1 MKTDSNFV
9 FRVNVSNDS
18 YMTKSEASA
27 CLSRAGAEAVGKV
40 KMAFR
45 ECDVTVDE
53 FLQYALNGHSFCNLF
68 DYDPNQKYW
77 IETSSGKRYQSY
89 PVYRQGRNKGCMKLN
104 FKSDRFFRGSQTVFV
119 DVDYTRFKTIPEYLD
134 CLTLKPTCAYM
145 SYSDKLEKDGITS
158 RRFRLVYVMDREL
171 NKMNMNIVNRYITDC
186 IIRDTGEPMADEC
199 GTRAS
204 QYFNGVRGNDEYY
217 ASYNIYSRLDFPDN
231 LPDVIVQP
239 PSPPSQQTSLPT
251 VEFDDRLLHDMCTM
265 DYKTFMHYNSLKY
278 CYFYRTER
286 ADWIDGIYQLTDDSY
301 VQLWWHRETITD
313 GNHRRRTLFKRA
325 CLRRLINPYVD
336 ANTLLFN
343 MYLDFHRF
351 IDNSDHI
358 ITLDTLTRRTRRVMT
373 MTYDELRDYCQY
385 EINYWKDHRPKFIM
399 HPNAPKSQAFIN
411 YVTKRIHYAELDLS
425 YDRTKSVQ
433 DNAAALGI
441 SPATLYRYC
450 SERYIETNPGKG
462 QTYVQKRQAKKQDK
476 ADKKA
481 TFMLYYDPNLSAAK
495 NREKMLQYG
504 LDVSVGT
511 IRNWG
516 KEYAMPS
523 TPTSSTSPSPES
535 SILNLGPINFTVPSF
550 KGAWWNS
557 RESDPLYAEY
567 EAKWRE
573 ACRR

>member
-1 MKTDSNFV
+1 MKIDSNFV

-45 ECDVTVDE
+45 ETSLTVDQ
-53 FLQYALNGHSFCNLF
+53 FLQQALSGHSFCNLF

-77 IETSSGKRYQSY
+77 IETSGGKRYQSY

-104 FKSDRFFRGSQTVFV
+104 FKSDRFFRSSQTVFV
-119 DVDYTRFKTIPEYLD
+119 DIDYTRFKTIPEYLD

-158 RRFRLVYVMDREL
+158 RRFRLVYVLDREL

-199 GTRAS
+199 GIRAS
-204 QYFNGVRGNDEYY
+204 QYFNGVSGNAEFYVT
-217 ASYNIYSRLDFPDN
+217 YNIYSRLDFPDS

-239 PSPPSQQTSLPT
+239 KSPSSQQTALPT
-251 VEFDDRLLHDMCTM
+251 VEFDDRLLHDMGTM
-265 DYKTFMHYNSLKY
+265 DYQTFMHYNSRKY

-286 ADWIDGIYQLTDDSY
+286 ADWIDGLYQLTDESY
-301 VQLWWHRETITD
+301 LQLWWSRERITD
-313 GNHRRRTLFKRA
+313 GNHRRRTLLKFA
-325 CLRRLINPYVD
+325 CLRRLMNYDVD

-343 MYLDFHRF
+343 MYVDFNRF
-351 IDNSDHI
+351 IDNADHI
-358 ITLDTLTRRTRRVMT
+358 ITLDTLTRRTRRAMT
-373 MTYDELRDYCQY
+373 MTYDELRDYCKY

-411 YVTKRIHYAELDLS
+411 FVIKRIHYAELDLS
-425 YDRTKSVQ
+425 YDRAKSVQ

-450 SERYIETNPGKG
+450 SDRYIETNPGKG

-495 NREKMLQYG
+495 NREKMLKYG
-504 LDVSVGT
+504 LDMTEST
-511 IRNWG
+511 IRNWS
-516 KEYAMPS
+516 KEYITEEMT
-523 TPTSSTSPSPES
+523 TPPKTE
-535 SILNLGPINFTVPSF
+535 GPVFNFDPIHYNVPSYN
-550 KGAWWNS
+550 NS
-557 RESDPLYAEY
+557 WRQLQESNPYLADW
-567 EAKWRE
+567 EAKWRK
-573 ACRR
+573 ACGS

>member
-1 MKTDSNFV
+1 
-9 FRVNVSNDS
+9 
-18 YMTKSEASA
+18 
-27 CLSRAGAEAVGKV
+27 
-40 KMAFR
+40 
-45 ECDVTVDE
+45 
-53 FLQYALNGHSFCNLF
+53 
-68 DYDPNQKYW
+68 
-77 IETSSGKRYQSY
+77 
-89 PVYRQGRNKGCMKLN
+89 
-104 FKSDRFFRGSQTVFV
+104 
-119 DVDYTRFKTIPEYLD
+119 
-134 CLTLKPTCAYM
+134 M
-145 SYSDKLEKDGITS
+145 SYSDGLEKDGITS
-158 RRFRLVYVMDREL
+158 RRFRLVYVLDREL
-171 NKMNMNIVNRYITDC
+171 NKMNMNIVNRYLTDC

-204 QYFNGVRGNDEYY
+204 QYFNGVSGNAECYVTY
-217 ASYNIYSRLDFPDN
+217 SIYSRLDFPDS
-231 LPDVIVQP
+231 LPDVTVQP

-251 VEFDDRLLHDMCTM
+251 VEFDDRLLHDMGTM
-265 DYKTFMHYNSLKY
+265 DYQTFMHYNSLKY

-286 ADWIDGIYQLTDDSY
+286 ADWTDGLYQLTDESY
-301 VQLWWHRETITD
+301 LQLWWHRETITD

-358 ITLDTLTRRTRRVMT
+358 ITLDTLMRRTRRAMT

-411 YVTKRIHYAELDLS
+411 FVTKRIHYAELDLS

-433 DNAAALGI
+433 DNAVALGI

-450 SERYIETNPGKG
+450 SDRYIETNPGKG
-462 QTYVQKRQAKKQDK
+462 QAKKQDK

-504 LDVSVGT
+504 LNLSVGT

-523 TPTSSTSPSPES
+523 IPTSSTSPSPES

>member
-1 MKTDSNFV
+1 MRIDSNFV

-18 YMTKSEASA
+18 YITKSEASA
-27 CLSRAGAEAVGKV
+27 CLCRAGAEAVGKV

-45 ECDVTVDE
+45 ETSLTVDQ
-53 FLQYALNGHSFCNLF
+53 FLQQALTGHSFCNLF

-77 IETSSGKRYQSY
+77 IETSGGKRYQSY

-119 DVDYTRFKTIPEYLD
+119 DIDYTRFKTIPEYLD
-134 CLTLKPTCAYM
+134 CLTFKPTCAYM
-145 SYSDKLEKDGITS
+145 SYSDKLDKDGITS

-204 QYFNGVRGNDEYY
+204 QYFNGSCNGEFYVT
-217 ASYNIYSRLDFPDN
+217 YNIYSRLDFPEN
-231 LPDVIVQP
+231 LPDVTVQP

-251 VEFDDRLLHDMCTM
+251 VEFDDRLLHDMGTM
-265 DYKTFMHYNSLKY
+265 DYKTFMHYNSRKY

-286 ADWIDGIYQLTDDSY
+286 ADWTDGLYQLTDESY
-301 VQLWWHRETITD
+301 LQLWWHRETITD

-343 MYLDFHRF
+343 MYVDFNRF

-358 ITLDTLTRRTRRVMT
+358 ITLDTLMRRTRRAMT

-385 EINYWKDHRPKFIM
+385 EINYWKKHRPKFIM
-399 HPNAPKSQAFIN
+399 HPKAPKSQAFIN
-411 YVTKRIHYAELDLS
+411 YVIKRIHYAELDLS

-450 SERYIETNPGKG
+450 SDRYIETNPGKG
-462 QTYVQKRQAKKQDK
+462 QTYVQKRQANKQDK

-481 TFMLYYDPNLSAAK
+481 TFMLYYDPNLSATK

-504 LDVSVGT
+504 LDISVGT

-535 SILNLGPINFTVPSF
+535 SILNLGPINVTVPSF
-550 KGAWWNS
+550 NSSWWNS
-557 RESDPLYAEY
+557 WESDPLYAEY

>member
-1 MKTDSNFV
+1 MKIDSNFV

-18 YMTKSEASA
+18 YTTKSEASA

-45 ECDVTVDE
+45 ETSLTVDQ
-53 FLQYALNGHSFCNLF
+53 FLQQALTGHSFCNLF

-77 IETSSGKRYQSY
+77 IETSGGKRYQSY
-89 PVYRQGRNKGCMKLN
+89 PVYRQGQNKGCMKLN

-119 DVDYTRFKTIPEYLD
+119 DIDYTRFKTIPEYLE

-171 NKMNMNIVNRYITDC
+171 NKMNMNIVNRYLTDC

-204 QYFNGVRGNDEYY
+204 QYFNGVSGNAEFYVT
-217 ASYNIYSRLDFPDN
+217 YNIYSRLDFPDS

-239 PSPPSQQTSLPT
+239 PSPTSQQTSLPT
-251 VEFDDRLLHDMCTM
+251 VEFDDHLLHDMGTM
-265 DYKTFMHYNSLKY
+265 DYQTFMHYNSLRY

-286 ADWIDGIYQLTDDSY
+286 ADWTDGLYQLTDESY
-301 VQLWWHRETITD
+301 LQLWWHRETITD
-313 GNHRRRTLFKRA
+313 GNHRRRTLFKHA

-358 ITLDTLTRRTRRVMT
+358 ITLDTLTRRTRRAMT
-373 MTYDELRDYCQY
+373 MTYDELRDYCKY
-385 EINYWKDHRPKFIM
+385 EINYWKNHRPKFIM
-399 HPNAPKSQAFIN
+399 HPDAPKSQAFIN

-495 NREKMLQYG
+495 NREKMLKYG
-504 LDVSVGT
+504 LDVTEST
-511 IRNWG
+511 IRNWS
-516 KEYAMPS
+516 KEYITEEMT
-523 TPTSSTSPSPES
+523 TPPKNE
-535 SILNLGPINFTVPSF
+535 GPAFNFEPIHYNVPSYN
-550 KGAWWNS
+550 NS
-557 RESDPLYAEY
+557 WRQLQESNPYLADL
-567 EAKWRE
+567 EARWRK
-573 ACRR
+573 ACGS

>member
-1 MKTDSNFV
+1 
-9 FRVNVSNDS
+9 
-18 YMTKSEASA
+18 
-27 CLSRAGAEAVGKV
+27 
-40 KMAFR
+40 
-45 ECDVTVDE
+45 
-53 FLQYALNGHSFCNLF
+53 
-68 DYDPNQKYW
+68 
-77 IETSSGKRYQSY
+77 
-89 PVYRQGRNKGCMKLN
+89 MKLN

-119 DVDYTRFKTIPEYLD
+119 DVDYTRFKTILEYLE
-134 CLTLKPTCAYM
+134 CLTLKPTCVYM
-145 SYSDKLEKDGITS
+145 SYSDKREKDGITS
-158 RRFRLVYVMDREL
+158 RRFRLVYVLDREL
-171 NKMNMNIVNRYITDC
+171 NKMNMNIVNRYLTDC

-204 QYFNGVRGNDEYY
+204 QYFNGVSGNGEYY
-217 ASYNIYSRLDFPDN
+217 VTYNIYSRLDFPDS

-251 VEFDDRLLHDMCTM
+251 VEFDDHLLHDMGTM
-265 DYKTFMHYNSLKY
+265 DYQKFMHYNSLKY

-286 ADWIDGIYQLTDDSY
+286 AEWIDGLYQLTDDSY
-301 VQLWWHRETITD
+301 LQLWWPRERITD
-313 GNHRRRTLFKRA
+313 GNHRRRTLLKSA

-358 ITLDTLTRRTRRVMT
+358 ITLDTLTRRTRRAMT

-385 EINYWKDHRPKFIM
+385 EINYWKNHRPKFIM
-399 HPNAPKSQAFIN
+399 HPKAPKSQAFIN
-411 YVTKRIHYAELDLS
+411 FVTKRIHYAELDLS

-433 DNAAALGI
+433 ENAAVLGI

-504 LDVSVGT
+504 LNLSVGT

-573 ACRR
+573 ACRC

>member
-1 MKTDSNFV
+1 MEIKRDFV

-45 ECDVTVDE
+45 ETSLTVDQ
-53 FLQYALNGHSFCNLF
+53 FLQQALFGHSFCNLF

-77 IETSSGKRYQSY
+77 IETSAGKRYQSY
-89 PVYRQGRNKGCMKLN
+89 PVYRQGQNKGCMKLN

-119 DVDYTRFKTIPEYLD
+119 DIDYTRFKTIPEYLD

-158 RRFRLVYVMDREL
+158 RRFRLVYVLDREL
-171 NKMNMNIVNRYITDC
+171 NKMNMNIVNRYLTDC

-204 QYFNGVRGNDEYY
+204 QYFNGVSGNGEYY
-217 ASYNIYSRLDFPDN
+217 VTYNIFSRLDFPDS

-239 PSPPSQQTSLPT
+239 PSPTSQQTSLPT
-251 VEFDDRLLHDMCTM
+251 VEFDDHLLHDMGTM
-265 DYKTFMHYNSLKY
+265 DYQTFMHYNSLRY

-286 ADWIDGIYQLTDDSY
+286 ADWTDGLYQLTDESY
-301 VQLWWHRETITD
+301 LQLWWHRETITD

-343 MYLDFHRF
+343 MYLDFHRY

-358 ITLDTLTRRTRRVMT
+358 ITLDTLTRRTRRAMT
-373 MTYDELRDYCQY
+373 MTYDELREYCQY
-385 EINYWKDHRPKFIM
+385 EINYWKKHRPKFIM
-399 HPNAPKSQAFIN
+399 HPKAPKSQAFIN
-411 YVTKRIHYAELDLS
+411 FVTKRIHYAELDNS

-433 DNAAALGI
+433 ENAAALGI

-504 LDVSVGT
+504 LNLSVGT

-523 TPTSSTSPSPES
+523 IPTSSTSPSPES
-535 SILNLGPINFTVPSF
+535 SILNLGPINVTVPSF
-550 KGAWWNS
+550 NSSWWNS
-557 RESDPLYAEY
+557 WENDPLYAEY

>member
-1 MKTDSNFV
+1 MKIDSNFV

-45 ECDVTVDE
+45 ETSLTVDQ
-53 FLQYALNGHSFCNLF
+53 FLQQALSGHSFCNLF

-77 IETSSGKRYQSY
+77 IETSGGKRYQSY

-104 FKSDRFFRGSQTVFV
+104 FKSDRFFRSSQTVFV
-119 DVDYTRFKTIPEYLD
+119 DIDYTRFKTIPEYLD

-158 RRFRLVYVMDREL
+158 RRFRLVYVLDREL

-199 GTRAS
+199 GIRAS
-204 QYFNGVRGNDEYY
+204 QYFNGVSGNAEFYVT
-217 ASYNIYSRLDFPDN
+217 YNIYSRLDFPDS

-239 PSPPSQQTSLPT
+239 KSPSSQQTALPT
-251 VEFDDRLLHDMCTM
+251 VEFDDRLLHDMGTM
-265 DYKTFMHYNSLKY
+265 DYQTFMHYNSRKY

-286 ADWIDGIYQLTDDSY
+286 ADWIDGLYQLTDESY
-301 VQLWWHRETITD
+301 LQLWWSRERITD
-313 GNHRRRTLFKRA
+313 GNHRRRTLLKFA
-325 CLRRLINPYVD
+325 CLRRLMNYDVD

-343 MYLDFHRF
+343 MYVDFNRF
-351 IDNSDHI
+351 IDNADHI
-358 ITLDTLTRRTRRVMT
+358 ITLDTLTRRTRRAMT
-373 MTYDELRDYCQY
+373 MTYDELRDYCKY

-411 YVTKRIHYAELDLS
+411 FVIKRIHYAELDLS
-425 YDRTKSVQ
+425 YDRAKSVQ

-450 SERYIETNPGKG
+450 SDRYIETNPGKG
-462 QTYVQKRQAKKQDK
+462 QTYVQKRQAKKQAK

-504 LDVSVGT
+504 LNLSVGT

-523 TPTSSTSPSPES
+523 IPTSSTSPSPES
-535 SILNLGPINFTVPSF
+535 SILNLGPINVTVPSF
-550 KGAWWNS
+550 NSSWWNS
-557 RESDPLYAEY
+557 WESDPLYAEY

>member
-1 MKTDSNFV
+1 MRIDSNFV

-18 YMTKSEASA
+18 YITKSEASA

-45 ECDVTVDE
+45 ETSLTVDQ
-53 FLQYALNGHSFCNLF
+53 FLQQALTGHSFCNLF

-77 IETSSGKRYQSY
+77 IETSGGKRYQSY

-104 FKSDRFFRGSQTVFV
+104 FMSDRFFRGSQTVFV
-119 DVDYTRFKTIPEYLD
+119 DIDYTRFKTIPEYLD

-158 RRFRLVYVMDREL
+158 RRFRLVYVLDREL

-186 IIRDTGEPMADEC
+186 IVRDTGEPMADDC
-199 GTRAS
+199 GTRMS
-204 QYFNGVRGNDEYY
+204 QYFNGVSGNNEFYVT
-217 ASYNIYSRLDFPDN
+217 YNIYSRFDFPDS

-239 PSPPSQQTSLPT
+239 PSPPSQQTSQPT
-251 VEFDDRLLHDMCTM
+251 VEFDDHLLHDMGTM
-265 DYKTFMHYNSLKY
+265 DYEKFMHYNSLKY

-286 ADWIDGIYQLTDDSY
+286 AEWIDGLYQLTDESY
-301 VQLWWHRETITD
+301 LQLWWHRETITD

-358 ITLDTLTRRTRRVMT
+358 ITLDTLTRRARRAMT
-373 MTYDELRDYCQY
+373 MTYDELREYCQY
-385 EINYWKDHRPKFIM
+385 DINYWKDHRPKFIM
-399 HPNAPKSQAFIN
+399 HPDAPKSQAFIN
-411 YVTKRIHYAELDLS
+411 FVTKRIHYAELDNS

-450 SERYIETNPGKG
+450 SDRHIETNPGKG
-462 QTYVQKRQAKKQDK
+462 QTYIQKRQAKKQAK

-504 LDVSVGT
+504 LNLSVGT

-535 SILNLGPINFTVPSF
+535 SILNLGPINVTVPSF
-550 KGAWWNS
+550 NSSWWNS
-557 RESDPLYAEY
+557 WESDPLYAEN

>member
-1 MKTDSNFV
+1 MRIDSDFV

-45 ECDVTVDE
+45 ETSLTVDQ
-53 FLQYALNGHSFCNLF
+53 FLQQALTGHSFCNLF

-77 IETSSGKRYQSY
+77 LETNGGKRYQSY

-119 DVDYTRFKTIPEYLD
+119 DIDYTRFKTIPEYLE

-204 QYFNGVRGNDEYY
+204 QYFNGVSGNGEYY
-217 ASYNIYSRLDFPDN
+217 VTYNIYSRLDFPDS

-239 PSPPSQQTSLPT
+239 PSPTSQQTSLPT
-251 VEFDDRLLHDMCTM
+251 VEFDDHLLHDMGTM
-265 DYKTFMHYNSLKY
+265 DYETFMHYNSLRY

-286 ADWIDGIYQLTDDSY
+286 ADWTDGLYQLTDESY
-301 VQLWWHRETITD
+301 LQLWWHRETITD

-358 ITLDTLTRRTRRVMT
+358 ITLDTLTRRTRRAMT
-373 MTYDELRDYCQY
+373 MTYDELRDYCKY
-385 EINYWKDHRPKFIM
+385 EINYWKNHRPKFIM
-399 HPNAPKSQAFIN
+399 HPKAPKSQAFIN
-411 YVTKRIHYAELDLS
+411 FVTKRIHYAELDLS

-450 SERYIETNPGKG
+450 SDRYIETNPGKG
-462 QTYVQKRQAKKQDK
+462 QTYVQKRQAKKQAK

-504 LDVSVGT
+504 LNLSVGT

-550 KGAWWNS
+550 NNSCWNS
-557 RESDPLYAEY
+557 WENDPLYAEY

-573 ACRR
+573 ACRH

>member
-1 MKTDSNFV
+1 MRIDSNFV

-45 ECDVTVDE
+45 ETSLTVDQ
-53 FLQYALNGHSFCNLF
+53 FLQQALTGHSFCNLF

-77 IETSSGKRYQSY
+77 IETSGGKRYQSY
-89 PVYRQGRNKGCMKLN
+89 PVYRVGNNKGCMKLN
-104 FKSDRFFRGSQTVFV
+104 FKSDRFFRSSQTVFV
-119 DVDYTRFKTIPEYLD
+119 DIDYTRFKTIPEYLD

-204 QYFNGVRGNDEYY
+204 QYFNGVSGNAEFYVT
-217 ASYNIYSRLDFPDN
+217 YNIYSRLDFPDS

-239 PSPPSQQTSLPT
+239 PSPPSQQTALPT
-251 VEFDDRLLHDMCTM
+251 VEFDDHLLHDMGTM
-265 DYKTFMHYNSLKY
+265 DYQTFMHYNSLRY
-278 CYFYRTER
+278 CYFYRAER

-301 VQLWWHRETITD
+301 LQLWWPRERITD
-313 GNHRRRTLFKRA
+313 GNHRRRTLLKSA
-325 CLRRLINPYVD
+325 CLRRLIMPGID

-343 MYLDFHRF
+343 MYVDFNRF

-358 ITLDTLTRRTRRVMT
+358 ITLDTLTRRTRRAMT

-399 HPNAPKSQAFIN
+399 HPKAPKSQAFIN
-411 YVTKRIHYAELDLS
+411 FVTKRIHYAELDLS

-433 DNAAALGI
+433 ENAAALGI

-504 LDVSVGT
+504 LNLSVGT

-535 SILNLGPINFTVPSF
+535 CILNLGPINVTMPSF
-550 KGAWWNS
+550 NSSWWNS
-557 RESDPLYAEY
+557 WENDPLYAEY

>member
-1 MKTDSNFV
+1 MEIKRNFV

-45 ECDVTVDE
+45 EKSLTVDQ
-53 FLQYALNGHSFCNLF
+53 FLQQALTGHSFCNLF

-77 IETSSGKRYQSY
+77 LETNGGKRYQSY
-89 PVYRQGRNKGCMKLN
+89 PVYRQGSNKGCMKLN

-119 DVDYTRFKTIPEYLD
+119 DIDYTRFKTIPEYLE

-204 QYFNGVRGNDEYY
+204 QYFNGVSGNGEYY
-217 ASYNIYSRLDFPDN
+217 VTYNIYSRLDFPDS

-239 PSPPSQQTSLPT
+239 PSPPSRQTSLPT
-251 VEFDDRLLHDMCTM
+251 VEFDERLLHDMGTM
-265 DYKTFMHYNSLKY
+265 DYKTFMHYNSRRY

-286 ADWIDGIYQLTDDSY
+286 ADWIDGIYQLTDESY
-301 VQLWWHRETITD
+301 LQLWWHRETITD
-313 GNHRRRTLFKRA
+313 GNHRRRTLFKHA

-358 ITLDTLTRRTRRVMT
+358 ITLDTLLRRTRRAMT
-373 MTYDELRDYCQY
+373 MTYDELREYCQY
-385 EINYWKDHRPKFIM
+385 EINYWRDHRPKFIM
-399 HPNAPKSQAFIN
+399 HPKAPKSQAFIN

-433 DNAAALGI
+433 DNAVALGI

-504 LDVSVGT
+504 LNLSVGT

-516 KEYAMPS
+516 KEYVIPS
-523 TPTSSTSPSPES
+523 IPTSSTPQSPKSG
-535 SILNLGPINFTVPSF
+535 ILNLGPINVTVPSF
-550 KGAWWNS
+550 NSSWWNS

>member
-18 YMTKSEASA
+18 YTTKSEASA

-45 ECDVTVDE
+45 ETSLTVDQ
-53 FLQYALNGHSFCNLF
+53 FLQQALSGHSFCNLF

-77 IETSSGKRYQSY
+77 LETSAGKRYQSY

-119 DVDYTRFKTIPEYLD
+119 DIDYTRFKTIPEYLD

-145 SYSDKLEKDGITS
+145 SYSDGLEKDGITS
-158 RRFRLVYVMDREL
+158 RRFRLVYVLDREL

-186 IIRDTGEPMADEC
+186 IIRDTGEPMADDC

-204 QYFNGVRGNDEYY
+204 QYFNGVSGNDECY
-217 ASYNIYSRLDFPDN
+217 ATYNIYSRLDFPDS
-231 LPDVIVQP
+231 LPDVTVQP

-251 VEFDDRLLHDMCTM
+251 VEFDDRLLHDMGTM
-265 DYKTFMHYNSLKY
+265 DYQKFMHYNSLKY

-286 ADWIDGIYQLTDDSY
+286 ADWIDGIYQLTDDDY
-301 VQLWWHRETITD
+301 LQLWWPRERITD

-358 ITLDTLTRRTRRVMT
+358 ITLDTLTRRTRRAMT

-385 EINYWKDHRPKFIM
+385 EINYWKKHRPKFIM
-399 HPNAPKSQAFIN
+399 HPKAPKSQAFIN

-433 DNAAALGI
+433 DNAVALGI

-481 TFMLYYDPNLSAAK
+481 TFMLYYDPNQSAAK

-504 LDVSVGT
+504 LNLSVGT

>member
-1 MKTDSNFV
+1 MYTDKNFV
-9 FRVNVSNDS
+9 FSVNVSRDN
-18 YMTKSEASA
+18 YANKGEASA

-40 KMAFR
+40 KMAFM
-45 ECDVTVDE
+45 EKSLTVDQ
-53 FLQYALNGHSFCNLF
+53 FLQQALTGHAFCNLF
-68 DYDPNQKYW
+68 DYDPNKKYW
-77 IETSSGKRYQSY
+77 IETNGGKHYQTY
-89 PVYRQGRNKGCMKLN
+89 PVYRQGLNKGCMKLN

-119 DVDYTRFKTIPEYLD
+119 DIDCTRFKTIPEYLE
-134 CLTLKPTCAYM
+134 CLTLKPTCVYM
-145 SYSDKLEKDGITS
+145 SYSDKLEKDGVAS
-158 RRFRLVYVMDREL
+158 RRFRLVYVLNREL

-204 QYFNGVRGNDEYY
+204 QYFNGVSGNAECYVT
-217 ASYNIYSRLDFPDN
+217 YNIYSRLDFPDS

-251 VEFDDRLLHDMCTM
+251 VEFDDHLLHDMGTM
-265 DYKTFMHYNSLKY
+265 DYQTFMHYNSLRY

-286 ADWIDGIYQLTDDSY
+286 ADWTDGLYQLTDESY
-301 VQLWWHRETITD
+301 LQLWWHRETITD
-313 GNHRRRTLFKRA
+313 GNHRRRTLFKHA

-358 ITLDTLTRRTRRVMT
+358 ITLDTLTRRTRRAMT
-373 MTYDELRDYCQY
+373 MTYDELREYCQY
-385 EINYWKDHRPKFIM
+385 EINYWKNHRPKFIM
-399 HPNAPKSQAFIN
+399 HPDAPKSQAFIN
-411 YVTKRIHYAELDLS
+411 FVTKRIHYAELDIS

-433 DNAAALGI
+433 DNATALGI

-504 LDVSVGT
+504 LNLSVGT

>member
-1 MKTDSNFV
+1 MRIDSNFV

-18 YMTKSEASA
+18 YTTKSEASA

-45 ECDVTVDE
+45 ETSLTVDQ
-53 FLQYALNGHSFCNLF
+53 FLQQALSGHSFCNLF

-77 IETSSGKRYQSY
+77 VETSGGKRYQSY

-119 DVDYTRFKTIPEYLD
+119 DVDYTRFKTIPEYLE

-204 QYFNGVRGNDEYY
+204 QYFNGVSGNGEYY
-217 ASYNIYSRLDFPDN
+217 ATYNIYSRLDFPDS

-251 VEFDDRLLHDMCTM
+251 VEFDDRLLHDMGTK
-265 DYKTFMHYNSLKY
+265 DYQTFMHYNSLRY

-301 VQLWWHRETITD
+301 LQLWWPRERITD
-313 GNHRRRTLFKRA
+313 GNHRRRTLLKSA

-343 MYLDFHRF
+343 MYVDFNRF
-351 IDNSDHI
+351 IDNTDHI
-358 ITLDTLTRRTRRVMT
+358 ITLDTLMRRTRRAMT
-373 MTYDELRDYCQY
+373 MTYDELREYCQY
-385 EINYWKDHRPKFIM
+385 EINYWKDRRPKFIM
-399 HPNAPKSQAFIN
+399 HPKAPKSQAFIN
-411 YVTKRIHYAELDLS
+411 FVIKRIHYAELDLS

-433 DNAAALGI
+433 ENAAALGI

-450 SERYIETNPGKG
+450 NDRYIETNPGKG

-504 LDVSVGT
+504 LNLSVGT

-523 TPTSSTSPSPES
+523 IPTSSTSPSPES
-535 SILNLGPINFTVPSF
+535 SILNLGPINVTVPSF
-550 KGAWWNS
+550 NSSWWNS
-557 RESDPLYAEY
+557 WENDPLYAEY

>member
-1 MKTDSNFV
+1 MYTDKNFV
-9 FRVNVSNDS
+9 FSVNVSRDN
-18 YMTKSEASA
+18 YANKGEASA
-27 CLSRAGAEAVGKV
+27 CLSLAGAKAVGKV

-45 ECDVTVDE
+45 EKSLTVDQ
-53 FLQYALNGHSFCNLF
+53 FIQHATTGHAFCNLF
-68 DYDPNQKYW
+68 AFDPGKKYW
-77 IETSSGKRYQSY
+77 ITTSSGKRFESY
-89 PVYRQGRNKGCMKLN
+89 PVYRVGNNKGCMKLD
-104 FKSDRFFRGSQTVFV
+104 FKRDEFFRGAQTVFI
-119 DVDYTRFKTIPEYLD
+119 DIDLTRFKTIPEYLA
-134 CLTLKPTCAYM
+134 CLTLKPTCTYM
-145 SYSDKLEKDGITS
+145 SYSDGLEKDRVTS
-158 RRFRLVYVMDREL
+158 RRFRLVYVFNRVLNKDEL
-171 NKMNMNIVNRYITDC
+171 NIISRYITNN
-186 IIRDTGEPMADEC
+186 IVRDTEEPMADDC
-199 GTRAS
+199 GTRVS
-204 QYFNGVRGNDEYY
+204 QYFNGSCNGEFYVT
-217 ASYNIYSRLDFPDN
+217 YNIYSRLDFPES
-231 LPDVIVQP
+231 LPDVEPQQA
-239 PSPPSQQTSLPT
+239 PSSPNPAQPT
-251 VEFDDRLLHDMCTM
+251 VVFDKNLLRDMERLK
-265 DYKTFMHYNSLKY
+265 YGQFMHRYSRQFTH
-278 CYFYRTER
+278 FYRTER
-286 ADWIDGIYQLTDDSY
+286 ADWIDGLYQLTDESY
-301 VQLWWHRETITD
+301 LQLWWHRETIPD
-313 GNHRRRTLFKRA
+313 GNHRRRTLFKHA

-358 ITLDTLTRRTRRVMT
+358 ITLDTLTRRTRRAMT

-385 EINYWKDHRPKFIM
+385 EINYWKNHRPKFIM

-411 YVTKRIHYAELDLS
+411 YVTKRIHYAELDNS

-433 DNAAALGI
+433 ENAAVLGI

-523 TPTSSTSPSPES
+523 IPTSSTSPSPES
-535 SILNLGPINFTVPSF
+535 SILNLGPINLTVPSF
-550 KGAWWNS
+550 NSSWWNS
-557 RESDPLYAEY
+557 WESDPLYAEY

>member
-18 YMTKSEASA
+18 YTTKSEASA

-45 ECDVTVDE
+45 ETCLTVDQ
-53 FLQYALNGHSFCNLF
+53 FLQQALSGHSFCNLF

-77 IETSSGKRYQSY
+77 IETSGGKRYQSY

-119 DVDYTRFKTIPEYLD
+119 DIDYTRFKTIPEYLD

-158 RRFRLVYVMDREL
+158 RRFRLVYVLDREL
-171 NKMNMNIVNRYITDC
+171 NKMNMNIVNRYLTDC

-204 QYFNGVRGNDEYY
+204 QYFNGVSGNAECYATYY
-217 ASYNIYSRLDFPDN
+217 IYSRLEFPDS
-231 LPDVIVQP
+231 LPDVSAQP
-239 PSPPSQQTSLPT
+239 PASPSQQTSLPT
-251 VEFDDRLLHDMCTM
+251 VEFDDRLLHDMGTM
-265 DYKTFMHYNSLKY
+265 DYQTFMHYNSLRY

-286 ADWIDGIYQLTDDSY
+286 DEWIDGIYQLTDDSY
-301 VQLWWHRETITD
+301 LQLWWPRETITD
-313 GNHRRRTLFKRA
+313 GNHRRRTLFKHA

-358 ITLDTLTRRTRRVMT
+358 ITLDTLTRRTRRAMM

-385 EINYWKDHRPKFIM
+385 EIKYWRDHRPKFIM
-399 HPNAPKSQAFIN
+399 HPKAPKSQAFIN
-411 YVTKRIHYAELDLS
+411 FVTKRIHYAELDLS

-481 TFMLYYDPNLSAAK
+481 TFMLYYDPNQSAAK

-504 LDVSVGT
+504 LNLSVGT

-535 SILNLGPINFTVPSF
+535 SILNLGPINVTVPSF
-550 KGAWWNS
+550 NSSWWNS
-557 RESDPLYAEY
+557 WENDPLYAEY

>member
-1 MKTDSNFV
+1 
-9 FRVNVSNDS
+9 
-18 YMTKSEASA
+18 
-27 CLSRAGAEAVGKV
+27 
-40 KMAFR
+40 
-45 ECDVTVDE
+45 
-53 FLQYALNGHSFCNLF
+53 
-68 DYDPNQKYW
+68 
-77 IETSSGKRYQSY
+77 
-89 PVYRQGRNKGCMKLN
+89 
-104 FKSDRFFRGSQTVFV
+104 
-119 DVDYTRFKTIPEYLD
+119 
-134 CLTLKPTCAYM
+134 
-145 SYSDKLEKDGITS
+145 
-158 RRFRLVYVMDREL
+158 
-171 NKMNMNIVNRYITDC
+171 MNMNIVNRYITDC

-204 QYFNGVRGNDEYY
+204 QYFNGVSGNGECY
-217 ASYNIYSRLDFPDN
+217 ATYNIYSRLDFPDS
-231 LPDVIVQP
+231 LTDVTVQP

-251 VEFDDRLLHDMCTM
+251 VEFDDHLLHDMGTM
-265 DYKTFMHYNSLKY
+265 DYQTFMHYYSLKY
-278 CYFYRTER
+278 HYIYRTER
-286 ADWIDGIYQLTDDSY
+286 AEWIDGLYQLTDDDY
-301 VQLWWHRETITD
+301 LQLWWHRETITD

-358 ITLDTLTRRTRRVMT
+358 ITLDTLMRRTRRAMT
-373 MTYDELRDYCQY
+373 MTYDELREYCQY

-399 HPNAPKSQAFIN
+399 HPKAPKSQAFIN
-411 YVTKRIHYAELDLS
+411 FVTKRIHYAELDLS

-433 DNAAALGI
+433 ENASALGI

-504 LDVSVGT
+504 LNLSVGT

-523 TPTSSTSPSPES
+523 IPTSSTSPSPES
-535 SILNLGPINFTVPSF
+535 SILNLGPINVTVPSF
-550 KGAWWNS
+550 NSSWWNS
-557 RESDPLYAEY
+557 WESDPLYAEY

>member
-1 MKTDSNFV
+1 MEVKRDFE
-9 FRVNVSNDS
+9 FRVNVSRDN
-18 YMTKSEASA
+18 YANKGEASA
-27 CLSRAGAEAVGKV
+27 CLSLAGAKAVGKV

-45 ECDVTVDE
+45 EKSLTVDQ
-53 FLQYALNGHSFCNLF
+53 FLQQALTGHSFCNLF

-77 IETSSGKRYQSY
+77 IETSAGKRYQSY
-89 PVYRQGRNKGCMKLN
+89 PVYRQGQNKGCMKLN

-119 DVDYTRFKTIPEYLD
+119 DVDYTRFKTIPEYLE

-145 SYSDKLEKDGITS
+145 SYSDGLEKDGITS

-204 QYFNGVRGNDEYY
+204 QYFNGVSGNGEYY
-217 ASYNIYSRLDFPDN
+217 ATYNIYSRLDFPDS

-251 VEFDDRLLHDMCTM
+251 VEFDDRLLHDMGTK
-265 DYKTFMHYNSLKY
+265 DYQTFMHYNSLRY

-301 VQLWWHRETITD
+301 LQLWWPRERITD
-313 GNHRRRTLFKRA
+313 GNHRRRTLLKSA

-343 MYLDFHRF
+343 MYVDFNRF
-351 IDNSDHI
+351 IDNTDHI
-358 ITLDTLTRRTRRVMT
+358 ITLDTLMRRTRRVMM

-385 EINYWKDHRPKFIM
+385 EINYWKNHRPKFIM
-399 HPNAPKSQAFIN
+399 HPKAPKSQAFIN
-411 YVTKRIHYAELDLS
+411 FVTKRIHYAELDLS

-433 DNAAALGI
+433 ENAAVLGI

-450 SERYIETNPGKG
+450 SDRYIETNPGKG
-462 QTYVQKRQAKKQDK
+462 QTYVQKRQAKKQAK
-476 ADKKA
+476 IDKKA
-481 TFMLYYDPNLSAAK
+481 EFMKLYDPNLSAAK
-495 NREKMLQYG
+495 NRDIMQQNG
-504 LDVSVGT
+504 LELSESTV
-511 IRNWG
+511 RNWAKG
-516 KEYAMPS
+516 YVTEDMIAQPMPKTDVDS
-523 TPTSSTSPSPES
+523 L
-535 SILNLGPINFTVPSF
+535 LNLGPINISVPKF

-557 RESDPLYAEY
+557 WESDPQYADLE
-567 EAKWRE
+567 ERWRE
-573 ACRR
+573 ACRS

>member
-1 MKTDSNFV
+1 MKIDSNFV

-45 ECDVTVDE
+45 ETSLTVDQ
-53 FLQYALNGHSFCNLF
+53 FLQQALSGHSFCNLF

-77 IETSSGKRYQSY
+77 IETSGGKRYQSY
-89 PVYRQGRNKGCMKLN
+89 PVYRQGHNKGCMKLN

-119 DVDYTRFKTIPEYLD
+119 DVDYTRFKTIPEYLE

-158 RRFRLVYVMDREL
+158 RRFRLVYVLDREL

-204 QYFNGVRGNDEYY
+204 QYFNGVSGNGEYY
-217 ASYNIYSRLDFPDN
+217 VTYNIFSRLDFPDS
-231 LPDVIVQP
+231 LPDVTVQP
-239 PSPPSQQTSLPT
+239 PSPTSQQTSLPT
-251 VEFDDRLLHDMCTM
+251 VEFDDHLLHDMGTM
-265 DYKTFMHYNSLKY
+265 DYKTFMHYNSRRY
-278 CYFYRTER
+278 CYFYRIER
-286 ADWIDGIYQLTDDSY
+286 ADWTDGLYQLTDESY
-301 VQLWWHRETITD
+301 LQLWWHRETITD

-343 MYLDFHRF
+343 MYLDFNRF

-358 ITLDTLTRRTRRVMT
+358 ITLDTLTRRTRRAMT

-385 EINYWKDHRPKFIM
+385 EINYWKKHRPKFIM
-399 HPNAPKSQAFIN
+399 HPKAPKSQAFIN
-411 YVTKRIHYAELDLS
+411 FVTKRIHYAELDLS

-450 SERYIETNPGKG
+450 SDRYIETNPGKG

-550 KGAWWNS
+550 NSSWWNS
-557 RESDPLYAEY
+557 WESDPLYAEY

>member
-1 MKTDSNFV
+1 MRIDSNFV

-18 YMTKSEASA
+18 YITKSEASA

-45 ECDVTVDE
+45 ETSLTVDQ
-53 FLQYALNGHSFCNLF
+53 FLQQALTGHSFCNLF

-77 IETSSGKRYQSY
+77 IETSGGKRYQSY

-104 FKSDRFFRGSQTVFV
+104 FMSDRFFRGSQTVFV
-119 DVDYTRFKTIPEYLD
+119 DIDYTRFKTIPEYLD

-158 RRFRLVYVMDREL
+158 RRFRLVYVLDREL

-186 IIRDTGEPMADEC
+186 IVRDTGEPMADDC
-199 GTRAS
+199 GTRMS
-204 QYFNGVRGNDEYY
+204 QYFNGVSGNNEFYVT
-217 ASYNIYSRLDFPDN
+217 YNIYSRFDFPDS

-239 PSPPSQQTSLPT
+239 PSPPSQQTSQPT
-251 VEFDDRLLHDMCTM
+251 VEFDDHLLHDMGTM
-265 DYKTFMHYNSLKY
+265 DYKTFMHYNSLRY

-286 ADWIDGIYQLTDDSY
+286 ADWTDGIYQLTDDSY
-301 VQLWWHRETITD
+301 LQLWWHRETITD

-351 IDNSDHI
+351 IDNTDHI
-358 ITLDTLTRRTRRVMT
+358 ITLDTLTRRTKRAMT

-385 EINYWKDHRPKFIM
+385 EINYWKKHRPKFIM

-411 YVTKRIHYAELDLS
+411 FVTKRIHYAELDLS

-433 DNAAALGI
+433 ENAAVLGI

-450 SERYIETNPGKG
+450 SDRYIETNPGKG

-535 SILNLGPINFTVPSF
+535 SILDLGPINVTVPSF

-557 RESDPLYAEY
+557 WENDPLYAEY

>member
-1 MKTDSNFV
+1 MKIDSNYV

-45 ECDVTVDE
+45 ETSLTVDQ
-53 FLQYALNGHSFCNLF
+53 FLQQALTGHSFCNLF

-119 DVDYTRFKTIPEYLD
+119 DIDYTRFKTIPEYLD

-145 SYSDKLEKDGITS
+145 SYSDGLEKDGITS
-158 RRFRLVYVMDREL
+158 RRFRLVYVLDREL
-171 NKMNMNIVNRYITDC
+171 NKMNMNIVNRYLTDC

-204 QYFNGVRGNDEYY
+204 QYFNGVSGNGEYY
-217 ASYNIYSRLDFPDN
+217 VTYNIFSRLDFPDS
-231 LPDVIVQP
+231 LPDVTVQP

-251 VEFDDRLLHDMCTM
+251 VEFDDHLLHDMGTM
-265 DYKTFMHYNSLKY
+265 DYQTFMHYNSLRY
-278 CYFYRTER
+278 CYFYRTDR
-286 ADWIDGIYQLTDDSY
+286 AEWIDGLYQLTDESY
-301 VQLWWHRETITD
+301 LQLWWHRETITD

-358 ITLDTLTRRTRRVMT
+358 ITLDTLTRRTRRAMT

-385 EINYWKDHRPKFIM
+385 EINYWKKHRPKFIM
-399 HPNAPKSQAFIN
+399 HPKAPKSQAFIN
-411 YVTKRIHYAELDLS
+411 FVTKRIHYAELDLS
-425 YDRTKSVQ
+425 YDRTRSVQ

-450 SERYIETNPGKG
+450 SDRYIETNPGKG
-462 QTYVQKRQAKKQDK
+462 QTYVQKRHAKKQAK

-504 LDVSVGT
+504 LNLSVGT
-511 IRNWG
+511 IRNLG

-523 TPTSSTSPSPES
+523 IPTLSTSPSPES
-535 SILNLGPINFTVPSF
+535 SILNLGPINVTVPSF
-550 KGAWWNS
+550 NSSWWNS
-557 RESDPLYAEY
+557 WENDPLYAEY

>member
-1 MKTDSNFV
+1 MEIKRDFV

-18 YMTKSEASA
+18 YTTKSEASA
-27 CLSRAGAEAVGKV
+27 CLSLAGAKAVGKV

-45 ECDVTVDE
+45 ETSLTVDQ
-53 FLQYALNGHSFCNLF
+53 FLQRALTGHSFCNLF

-77 IETSSGKRYQSY
+77 IETSGGKRFQSY

-134 CLTLKPTCAYM
+134 CLTLKPTCVYM

-204 QYFNGVRGNDEYY
+204 QYFNGVSGNDEFYVT
-217 ASYNIYSRLDFPDN
+217 YNIYSRLDFPDS

-239 PSPPSQQTSLPT
+239 PSPPSRQTALPT
-251 VEFDDRLLHDMCTM
+251 VEFDDRLLHDMGTM
-265 DYKTFMHYNSLKY
+265 DYQTFMHYNSLKY

-286 ADWIDGIYQLTDDSY
+286 AEWIDGLYQLTDESY
-301 VQLWWHRETITD
+301 LQLWWHRETITD

-325 CLRRLINPYVD
+325 CLRRLMNYDVD

-358 ITLDTLTRRTRRVMT
+358 ITLDTLTRRTRRAMT

-385 EINYWKDHRPKFIM
+385 EINYWKKHRPKFIM
-399 HPNAPKSQAFIN
+399 HPKAPKSQAFIN
-411 YVTKRIHYAELDLS
+411 FVTKRIHYAELDLS

-433 DNAAALGI
+433 ENAAALDI

-450 SERYIETNPGKG
+450 SDRYIETNPGKG
-462 QTYVQKRQAKKQDK
+462 QTYVQKRQAKKQAK

-481 TFMLYYDPNLSAAK
+481 KFMLYYDSNLSAAK

-504 LDVSVGT
+504 LNLSVGT

-523 TPTSSTSPSPES
+523 TPTSATSPSPKS

-557 RESDPLYAEY
+557 RENDPLYAEY